1 MKKHKKISTLAMA
14 IFIVVAAFLYNL
26 PAYSQFGKNKVQYKT
41 FDWKYLQTKHFDI
54 YFYQDGYTIAD
65 FAAVVAESSLASLSK
80 NIDYFIYNRI
90 PLIVFNSHNDFQQNN
105 VLDEFLPEGVGGV
118 TELFKNRVLVPF
130 EGNYEQ
136 FRHVIHH
143 ELLHAFMNDMFYGGS
158 LQNVISKNITLNF
171 PIWFN
176 EGMAEVQSLNGLDK
190 ETDMYIRDA
199 VINNYLPP
207 LEYLDGYFAY
217 RGGQS
222 FFAFLQDYYGKH
234 KIGEL
239 MNNIKS
245 MNNVEAGFLETYK
258 LDVIRLGEKWQKE
271 VSKIYWSDARKREE
285 VYDFAKNLT
294 DHMNDGGFY
303 NISPVISPDGKMF
316 AFISNRDD
324 LFDVFLADVRTGKI
338 IDKIVKGNTS
348 NNFEELQVL
357 TPGLSWSPD
366 SRKVAISVKAGENDA
381 IFIININN
389 GDKVKLP
396 VTLTSISNVSWSK
409 KDMNLLAFTGSNGK
423 QSDIYLYNLK
433 TGNLKNLTSD
443 IFSDANPTWTPD
455 GKSILFN
462 SDRKDY
468 LNRNM
473 IPDDF
478 KIYNFDYN
486 QRDLYSIDFVT
497 GVITRITDDPNS
509 NETYVQFGPGD
520 KALYVSDESGISN
533 VYISEPDSL
542 GNRNSKPIT
551 NSLNPISQISLSNDG
566 KKLLFVALN
575 KGGYDIFSMDNPL
588 SRNIGMDKLEQTE
601 FVKRK
606 QKGLKLV
613 LNDSLSENNPEITLA
628 DSIKNPKETIDSN
641 TTLDT
646 SGIYGSEISLSFKDN
661 KKKKNDRIGNFNF
674 DSVYSNNPNFLIED
688 YQSLDGSFKINEY
701 KIKFSPDLVYGNA
714 NYSSFYGV
722 QGVASIALSDLLG
735 NHRIF
740 IITSMVIDLKN
751 SDYAIAYQY
760 LPKRIDF
767 GGGIYHTARFV
778 LYDKGFGDNL
788 YRYRNYGGYLTASLP
803 LTKFKRLDASASFM
817 TISQENLDDVNEPLT
832 RKSFIVP
839 SLSYVYDNTMWGYLA
854 PVSGS
859 RFNISLSGSPKLGDN
874 GLEFGTL
881 TGDFRKYFKI
891 ADDYTFALRMH
902 GGASIG
908 ANPQRFFIGGADNWI
923 NREFENYNIPYGTI
937 DEFAFSVAGTPLRG
951 YNYDRMAGSKYA
963 ILNAELR
970 FPVFRYLILGLPP
983 IGFKDI
989 MGNFFFDAGTAWS
1002 DNRSLRFFEEV
1013 NGSTVTRDLLMGMG
1027 YGFRAVFLGLPLG
1040 LDIAYSYNLKKF
1052 SAPKYYFTLGLDF

>member
-1 MKKHKKISTLAMA
+1 MA
-14 IFIVVAAFLYNL
+14 IVLVALTFIHTSAV
-26 PAYSQFGKNKVQYKT
+26 YSQFGKNKVQYKT
-41 FDWKYLQTKHFDI
+41 FEWKYLQTKHFDI
-54 YFYQDGYTIAD
+54 YFYQGGYSIAE
-65 FAAVVAESSLASLSK
+65 FTAVVAESALASLSR
-80 NIDYFIYNRI
+80 NLDYFISNRI
-90 PLIVFNSHNDFQQNN
+90 PLVVFNSHNDFQQNN

-130 EGNYEQ
+130 EGNYQQ

-158 LQNVISKNITLNF
+158 LQNIISKNITLNF
-171 PIWFN
+171 PIWFV

-245 MNNVEAGFLETYK
+245 TNNVETAFFETYK
-258 LDVIRLGEKWQKE
+258 LDVLRLGEKWQKE
-271 VSKIYWSDARKREE
+271 ISKIYWSDARKREE

-294 DHMNDGGFY
+294 DHTKDGGFY
-303 NISPVISPDGKMF
+303 NISPVISPDGKFF

-324 LFDVFLADVRTGKI
+324 LFDVFLAEVKNGKI
-338 IDKIVKGNTS
+338 IEKIIEGNTS
-348 NNFEELQVL
+348 SNFEELQVL

-366 SRKVAISVKAGENDA
+366 SRKIAISVKAGENDA
-381 IFIININN
+381 IFIIDIKS
-389 GDKVKLP
+389 GKKVRLP
-396 VTLTSISNVSWSK
+396 ITLTSISNVSWSK
-409 KDMNLLAFTGSNGK
+409 SDMNLLAFTGSDGK

-433 TGNLKNLTSD
+433 TRALKNLTSD
-443 IFSDANPTWTPD
+443 IFSDANPSWTND
-455 GKSILFN
+455 GRSILFN
-462 SDRKDY
+462 SDRKEYISRD
-468 LNRNM
+468 M
-473 IPDDF
+473 IPKDF
-478 KIYNFDYN
+478 KIFNFDYS
-486 QRDLYSIDFVT
+486 QKDLYSINIIT
-497 GVITRITDDPNS
+497 GEITRITDSPYS
-509 NETYVQFGPGD
+509 NETYVQFGPD
-520 KALYVSDESGISN
+520 NKALYVSDESGISN
-533 VYISEPDSL
+533 VYVSEPDSL
-542 GNRNSKPIT
+542 GNRKSRPIT

-588 SRNIGMDKLEQTE
+588 TRNLGVDKIEETE

-606 QKGLKLV
+606 LKGLNLV
-613 LNDSLSENNPEITLA
+613 NNDSISDKNSEVSNY
-628 DSIKNPKETIDSN
+628 DSN
-641 TTLDT
+641 KSNTELNNSNYKKDTTE
-646 SGIYGSEISLSFKDN
+646 IYGSEITLSFDN
-661 KKKKNDRIGNFNF
+661 KENNKKSKDFNF

-688 YQSLDGSFKINEY
+688 YQAIDGSFKVNDY

-760 LPKRIDF
+760 LPRRIDL
-767 GGGIYHTARFV
+767 GAGIYHTARFV

-803 LTKFKRLDASASFM
+803 ISKFKRVDANASLM
-817 TISQENLDDVNEPLT
+817 TISQENLDNVNEPLVN
-832 RKSFIVP
+832 KSFIVP
-839 SLSYVYDNTMWGYLA
+839 SLSYVFDNTTWGYLA

-859 RFNISLSGSPKLGDN
+859 RFNFTLSGSPKLGSN
-874 GLEFGTL
+874 GLEFTTL
-881 TGDFRKYFKI
+881 TGDYRRYFKI
-891 ADDYTFALRMH
+891 ADDYTFAFRLH
-902 GGASIG
+902 GGASFG

-963 ILNAELR
+963 ILNTELR

-989 MGNFFFDAGTAWS
+989 MGNIFFDAGTAWS
-1002 DNRSLRFFEEV
+1002 KNKDLRFFEKV

-1027 YGFRAVFLGLPLG
+1027 FGFRAVFLGLPLG